1 MKLDINN
8 CCLLIIDLQE
18 RLLPHIFNKEK
29 IKYYSNK
36 LVELFVELNLPII
49 FTEQYPKGLGY
60 TVNCLKKKLT
70 DSNSKKFEKTTFSAY
85 ENQDLK
91 KFLTQINKKQ
101 IIILGV
107 ESHICVLQTAIDL
120 LQNNKQVYIV
130 EECVG
135 SRRLVDVNI
144 GLKRMIKNGASLIN
158 FEMIFF
164 ELIRDSKNQFFKKLS
179 SKFIK

>member
-18 RLLPHIFNKEK
+18 KLLSHIFNKEK
-29 IKYYSNK
+29 IKYHCNK
-36 LVELFVELNLPII
+36 LVELLVELSVPII
-49 FTEQYPKGLGY
+49 YTEQYPKGLGS

-70 DSNSKKFEKTTFSAY
+70 QNNSKKIEKTTFSAY
-85 ENQDLK
+85 ENEGLK
-91 KFLTQINKKQ
+91 KILTQTNKQ
-101 IIILGV
+101 QVIVVGI

-120 LQNNKQVYIV
+120 LENDRQVYIV
-130 EECVG
+130 DECIG
-135 SRRLVDVNI
+135 SRKLGDAKMGI
-144 GLKRMIKNGASLIN
+144 ERMLNKGASLIN

>member
-1 MKLDINN
+1 MKLDIKS

-29 IKYYSNK
+29 IKHNSNK
-36 LVELFVELNLPII
+36 LIELFVELNIPII
-49 FTEQYPKGLGY
+49 YSEQYPKGLGP
-60 TVNCLKKKLT
+60 TVNCLKKRLT
-70 DSNSKKFEKTTFSAY
+70 DSNSKIIEKTTFSAF
-85 ENQDLK
+85 ENEELK
-91 KFLTQINKKQ
+91 NYLTHINKKQ
-101 IIILGV
+101 VIIIGI
-107 ESHICVLQTAIDL
+107 ESHICVLQTTIDL
-120 LQNNKQVYIV
+120 LESGRQVYIT

-135 SRRLVDVNI
+135 SRKLEDANMGI
-144 GLKRMIKNGASLIN
+144 KRMLQNGASLIN

>member
-18 RLLPHIFNKEK
+18 RLLPYIFNKEK
-29 IKYYSNK
+29 IKHHTNK
-36 LVELFVELNLPII
+36 LVELSVALNIPII
-49 FTEQYPKGLGY
+49 YTEQYPKGLGY

>member
-8 CCLLIIDLQE
+8 CCLLIIDMQE
-18 RLLPHIFNKEK
+18 KLLSHIFNKEK
-29 IKYYSNK
+29 IKYHCNK
-36 LVELFVELNLPII
+36 LVELLVELSVPII
-49 FTEQYPKGLGY
+49 YTEQYPKGLGS

-70 DSNSKKFEKTTFSAY
+70 QNNSKKIEKTTFSAY
-85 ENQDLK
+85 ENEGLK
-91 KFLTQINKKQ
+91 KILTQTNKQ
-101 IIILGV
+101 QVIVVGI

-120 LQNNKQVYIV
+120 LENDRQVYIV
-130 EECVG
+130 DKCIG
-135 SRRLVDVNI
+135 SRKLGDAKMGI
-144 GLKRMIKNGASLIN
+144 ERMLNKGASLIN

>member
-1 MKLDINN
+1 MKLDINS
-8 CCLLIIDLQE
+8 CCLLAIDLQE

-29 IKYYSNK
+29 IKNSSNK
-36 LVELFVELNLPII
+36 LVELLAKLNVPII
-49 FTEQYPKGLGY
+49 YTEQYPKGLGS
-60 TVNCLKKKLT
+60 TIDCLKQKFV
-70 DSNSKKFEKTTFSAY
+70 DNNSKIIEKTTFSAF
-85 ENQDLK
+85 ENEDLK

-101 IIILGV
+101 VIILGI
-107 ESHICVLQTAIDL
+107 ETHICVLQTTVDL
-120 LQNNKQVYIV
+120 LANNKQVFIV

-135 SRRLVDVNI
+135 SRRLEASNMGV
-144 GLKRMIKNGASLIN
+144 KRMLQYGASLIN